1 MLGNPKGGPSA
12 PLEGADSVLGRC
24 LPMGRISMSTSAKK
38 NLTYFTDPVH
48 GQIAVTDTELTIIDT
63 PAFQRLRR
71 IKQLGNVQFVFPG
84 AVHTRFSHSLGTMH
98 LAGRYFDALFKN
110 IKHDSDLDYLRMTV
124 RMAGLLHDVGHG
136 PFSHLFEKM
145 LRKPIEGKQRTS
157 RCTVSDLADEISV
170 PKEWL
175 KREKA
180 EKFFREELEHEHYSL
195 GIIKH
200 IFSSTEL
207 DKNLAQDVS
216 SLISDDIN
224 CSDRF
229 REHVNNVCR
238 KFLNNASADS
248 LMRCLHFVIS
258 GEVDVDKLDYLA
270 RDAYFCGT
278 NIGSIDTEF
287 LLNSLK
293 LSSQVFDDDDIQQCY
308 IEISGSAIP
317 AFEQVLISRKQMF
330 NRVYY
335 HRVNLAFDKIMEK
348 IVDQLV
354 LKGSISFPRDYQ
366 SFIKMTDEWL
376 EDRIREVLSDDKFR
390 LDQPTITLAKMYLT
404 RSMPK
409 RVEIGDVS
417 KEDEI
422 VPHYRVKDRA
432 KELKKLYKDQLTDP
446 EIVTAPLKELTKLE
460 RDIKTKE
467 GAPHILR
474 IRPDTIENQA
484 ISVSYISD
492 LLRSSLWRD
501 VSTRMIV
508 FQPYEKSA
516 ELRGLAKKVELL
528 PRK

>member
-1 MLGNPKGGPSA
+1 M
-12 PLEGADSVLGRC
+12 LGRC
-24 LPMGRISMSTSAKK
+24 LPMGRISVTTSADEG
-38 NLTYFTDPVH
+38 LTYFTDPIH
-48 GQIAVTDTELTIIDT
+48 GQIAVTDKELRIIGT

-98 LAGRYFDALFKN
+98 LAGRYFDALFKHP
-110 IKHDSDLDYLRMTV
+110 KHDSDLDYLRMTV

-145 LRKPIEGKQRTS
+145 LRKSVDGSQKTT
-157 RCTVSDLADEISV
+157 RCKVSDLADELSV
-170 PKEWL
+170 PKAWL
-175 KREKA
+175 KEEKTD
-180 EKFFREELEHEHYSL
+180 KFFREELEHEHYSL
-195 GIIKH
+195 GIIRH
-200 IFSSTEL
+200 IFSSIGL
-207 DKNLAQDVS
+207 DDNLAQDVS
-216 SLISDDIN
+216 SLISDDLK
-224 CSDRF
+224 CSNKFTEHARNLCSRF
-229 REHVNNVCR
+229 
-238 KFLNNASADS
+238 FSNASVDS

-278 NIGSIDTEF
+278 KIGSIDTEF

-293 LSSQVFDDDDIQQCY
+293 ISSQNFDEDEKKQCY

-348 IVDQLV
+348 IVDRLV
-354 LKGSISFPRDYQ
+354 LKGSISFPKDYQ

-376 EDRIREVLSDDKFR
+376 EERIRDVLNDDKFKQ
-390 LDQPTITLAKMYLT
+390 DSQTTTLAQMYLT

-409 RVEIGDVS
+409 RVEVCGVS

-422 VPHYRVKDRA
+422 VPHYRVKDRE
-432 KELKKLYKDQLTDP
+432 KELRKLYKNDMADP

-460 RDIKTKE
+460 RDIKSKE
-467 GAPHILR
+467 GTPHILR

-508 FQPYEKSA
+508 FQSYEKSA
-516 ELRGLAKKVELL
+516 ELRELTKKAELL